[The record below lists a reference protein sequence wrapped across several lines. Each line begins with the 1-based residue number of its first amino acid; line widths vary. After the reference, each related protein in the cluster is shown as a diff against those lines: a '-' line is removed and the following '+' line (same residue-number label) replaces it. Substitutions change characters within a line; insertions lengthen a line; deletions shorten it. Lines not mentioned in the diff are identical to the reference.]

1 MPKVYL
7 SPERRPAPHA
17 PYYGFPGV
25 YEHDVCVEIG
35 AYCAEALTRCGF
47 DVMVASPDKTM
58 QERVAESISWKSDLH
73 MPIHTNASTA
83 TLKEGTA
90 QGPTVLRY
98 GRAGGISD
106 RACQMVYRRLMEI
119 YPRNTHRGVYQ
130 KDEFYEIGK
139 TPMLSIYPELAF
151 HDNGQDAIWLV
162 QNKKAIAEALCKGV
176 CDWFGVTYV
185 DDSAKPLEDVD
196 TLREKCKYWQ
206 DKYEAERN
214 LAQALKDQVA
224 EAVDR
229 YSTAHNTELS

>member
-58 QERVAESISWKSDLH
+58 QERVAESIAWKSNLH

-98 GRAGGISD
+98 GSRRHQRPGLSD
-106 RACQMVYRRLMEI
+106 GLPQTDGDLPPEHP
-119 YPRNTHRGVYQ
+119 PRG
-130 KDEFYEIGK
+130 
-139 TPMLSIYPELAF
+139 LSEGRVLR
-151 HDNGQDAIWLV
+151 DR
-162 QNKKAIAEALCKGV
+162 QN
-176 CDWFGVTYV
+176 
-185 DDSAKPLEDVD
+185 SH
-196 TLREKCKYWQ
+196 
-206 DKYEAERN
+206 
-214 LAQALKDQVA
+214 
-224 EAVDR
+224 AVD
-229 YSTAHNTELS
+229 LSRNRIP

>member
-47 DVMVASPDKTM
+47 DVMIGSPDKTM
-58 QERVAESISWKSDLH
+58 QERVAESIAWKSNLH

-130 KDEFYEIGK
+130 KDEFYEIGR
-139 TPMLSIYPELAF
+139 TPMLSIYPEIAF
-151 HDNGQDAIWLV
+151 HDNGQDAIWIV
-162 QNKKAIAEALCKGV
+162 QNKKRIAEALCKGV
-176 CDWFGVTYV
+176 CDWFGVTYKEEE
-185 DDSAKPLEDVD
+185 KPQTDYDKLLAELEEIK
-196 TLREKCKYWQ
+196 EKYRT
-206 DKYEAERN
+206 EHAS
-214 LAQALKDQVA
+214 AQALRGRILAAIEQYD
-224 EAVDR
+224 
-229 YSTAHNTELS
+229 TAAREG

>member
-58 QERVAESISWKSDLH
+58 QERVAESIAWKSDLH

-98 GRAGGISD
+98 GRAGGVSD

-119 YPRNTHRGVYQ
+119 YPRNTHRGRS
-130 KDEFYEIGK
+130 EEH
-139 TPMLSIYPELAF
+139 TSEL
-151 HDNGQDAIWLV
+151 Q
-162 QNKKAIAEALCKGV
+162 
-176 CDWFGVTYV
+176 
-185 DDSAKPLEDVD
+185 S
-196 TLREKCKYWQ
+196 R
-206 DKYEAERN
+206 
-214 LAQALKDQVA
+214 
-224 EAVDR
+224 
-229 YSTAHNTELS
+229 

>member
-47 DVMVASPDKTM
+47 DVMVASPNKTM
-58 QERVAESISWKSDLH
+58 QERVAESIAWKSNLH

-130 KDEFYEIGK
+130 KDEFYEIGR
-139 TPMLSIYPELAF
+139 TPMLSIYPEIAF
-151 HDNGQDAIWLV
+151 HDNGQDAIWIV
-162 QNKKAIAEALCKGV
+162 QNKSALPRH
-176 CDWFGVTYV
+176 
-185 DDSAKPLEDVD
+185 SAKVYA
-196 TLREKCKYWQ
+196 TGS
-206 DKYEAERN
+206 
-214 LAQALKDQVA
+214 ALPTKRKKNRRQIMI
-224 EAVDR
+224 
-229 YSTAHNTELS
+229 SWSPSWKTSKKNTEPNTPARRRCVGEF

>member
-17 PYYGFPGV
+17 PYYGFHGV

-35 AYCAEALTRCGF
+35 AYCADALTRCGF

-58 QERVAESISWKSDLH
+58 QERVAESIAWKSDLH

-130 KDEFYEIGK
+130 KDEFYEIGR
-139 TPMLSIYPELAF
+139 TPMLSIYPESHSMITGRMLF
-151 HDNGQDAIWLV
+151 G
-162 QNKKAIAEALCKGV
+162 LCK
-176 CDWFGVTYV
+176 TKSSLPRH
-185 DDSAKPLEDVD
+185 SAKVYA
-196 TLREKCKYWQ
+196 TGS
-206 DKYEAERN
+206 
-214 LAQALKDQVA
+214 ALPTKRKKNRRQIMI
-224 EAVDR
+224 
-229 YSTAHNTELS
+229 SWSLSWKTSKKNTEMNTPAHRLCEIAYLRR

>member
-47 DVMVASPDKTM
+47 DVMVASTDKTM
-58 QERVAESISWKSDLH
+58 QERVAESIAWKSDLH

-130 KDEFYEIGK
+130 KDEFYEIGR
-139 TPMLSIYPELAF
+139 TPMLSIYPEIAF
-151 HDNGQDAIWLV
+151 HDNGQDAIWIV
-162 QNKKAIAEALCKGV
+162 QNKKRIAEALCKGV
-176 CDWFGVTYV
+176 CDWFGVTYKEEE
-185 DDSAKPLEDVD
+185 KPQTDYDKLGAELEDIK
-196 TLREKCKYWQ
+196 EKYRT
-206 DKYEAERN
+206 EHAS
-214 LAQALKDQVA
+214 AQALRGRILA
-224 EAVDR
+224 AVEQYD
-229 YSTAHNTELS
+229 TAAYDKEG

>member
-35 AYCAEALTRCGF
+35 AYCAEALTRCGV

-58 QERVAESISWKSDLH
+58 QERVAESIAWKSDLH

-98 GRAGGISD
+98 GRAGGVSD

-130 KDEFYEIGK
+130 KDEFYEIGR
-139 TPMLSIYPELAF
+139 TPMLSIYPEIAF
-151 HDNGQDAIWLV
+151 HDNGQDAIWIV
-162 QNKKAIAEALCKGV
+162 QNKKRIAEALCKGV
-176 CDWFGVTYV
+176 CDWFGVTYKEEE
-185 DDSAKPLEDVD
+185 KPQTDYDKLVAELEDIK
-196 TLREKCKYWQ
+196 EKY
-206 DKYEAERN
+206 RN
-214 LAQALKDQVA
+214 EHASAQALRGRILA
-224 EAVDR
+224 AVEQYD
-229 YSTAHNTELS
+229 TAAYDKEG